1 MNDGVSKAVRLVVQI
16 PCLNE
21 EETLPR
27 TVADIR
33 AALADQSHLILI
45 IDDGSTDGTIEAAR
59 RAGVDYVAKL
69 PRHLGLS
76 RAFMTGINAS
86 LRLGADVIV
95 NTDADNQ
102 YQAGDIAKLIAPI
115 LSGQADIVVGARP
128 IADIEHF
135 SVVKKFLQ
143 RVGSGTIKWL
153 TGADVADATSGFRA
167 ISRDAALR
175 LNVFTP
181 FTYTLETI
189 IQGAR
194 NGMKIVS
201 VPIRVGPPTRPSR
214 LFRSIWQYLR
224 RSAGHILWVYT
235 IYAPLRT
242 YAALGLIPFVLA
254 TILGLRYVLLM
265 TFADPTRS
273 HTPSLLLAAVLFML
287 AFILWAVGGLGQL
300 IAVNR
305 RLLEDIQTEQRRE
318 RLRGGQTFEHDDNFD
333 LVALKGAPDASV
345 PS

>member
-1 MNDGVSKAVRLVVQI
+1 MRLVVQI

-33 AALADQSHLILI
+33 IALEDLSHVILI
-45 IDDGSTDGTIEAAR
+45 VDDGSTDGTIEAAR
-59 RAGVDYVAKL
+59 LAGVDYLAKL
-69 PRHLGLS
+69 PRHRGLS
-76 RAFMTGINAS
+76 RAFMTGISAS
-86 LRLGADVIV
+86 LRLGADIIV

-102 YQAGDIAKLIAPI
+102 YQAGDIARLIGPI
-115 LSGQADIVVGARP
+115 VAGHADIVVGARP

-135 SVVKKFLQ
+135 SGVKKSLQ
-143 RVGSGTIKWL
+143 RLGSGAIKWL
-153 TGADVADATSGFRA
+153 TGADVKDATSGFRA

-194 NGMKIVS
+194 SGMKIVS
-201 VPIRVGPPTRPSR
+201 VPIGVGPPTRPSR
-214 LFRSIWQYLR
+214 LFRSLWQYLR
-224 RSAGHILWVYT
+224 RSLGHILWVYT
-235 IYAPLRT
+235 IYAPLRI
-242 YAALGLIPFVLA
+242 YGALGLIPFALA
-254 TILGLRYVLLM
+254 TILGLRYLLLV

-273 HTPSLLLAAVLFML
+273 HAPSLLLAAVLFML

-305 RLLEDIQTEQRRE
+305 RLLEDIQTEQRRA
-318 RLRGGQTFEHDDNFD
+318 RLRSGQAFDLDDNFD
-333 LVALKGAPDASV
+333 LVALKGESDGSL